1 MFVKTNFEGGSR
13 AKMFTFIWVILNILV
28 YGIYIINAI
37 IPYGKEFLTILNNS
51 LNTGSWDLFALLT
64 PIGMI
69 LLYYIIVQIILFVIA
84 CILGKNFLNNW

>member
-13 AKMFTFIWVILNILV
+13 AKIFTFIWVILNILV
-28 YGIYIINAI
+28 YGIYIINAV

-84 CILGKNFLNNW
+84 YILGKNFLNNW

>member
-1 MFVKTNFEGGSR
+1 MFVKTNFDGGSR
-13 AKMFTFIWVILNILV
+13 AKMFAFIWVILNILI
-28 YGIYIINAI
+28 YGVYIIDAV

-51 LNTGSWDLFALLT
+51 LNNGSWDLFALLT

-84 CILGKNFLNNW
+84 YILGKNFLNN